1 MIGLQVKQIQTD
13 ISKWAMQL
21 QFLLLSGL
29 SRGWLGK
36 MTKISSE
43 IRDLIAR
50 EIELVDWLDYQ
61 TKDDIAEFIR
71 GNA

>member
-1 MIGLQVKQIQTD
+1 M
-13 ISKWAMQL
+13 
-21 QFLLLSGL
+21 
-29 SRGWLGK
+29 GWEVNQ
-36 MTKISSE
+36 ISSE

-71 GNA
+71 GNG

>member
-1 MIGLQVKQIQTD
+1 MGWQQV
-13 ISKWAMQL
+13 SEVSA
-21 QFLLLSGL
+21 
-29 SRGWLGK
+29 
-36 MTKISSE
+36 E

-71 GNA
+71 GNG